1 MKCRIL
7 IVLLGILMVIG
18 GGLCLFKDA
27 YGKNIA
33 GTAEDIA
40 VNLVAVK
47 INQSLKDGFY
57 SKEFEEPLLRVER
70 DDSGAIQYIEPDTK
84 LINRLVMEFAGGVKE
99 NYDPDEIECCEVN
112 LGVITGSR
120 FLSQLPFRATVKV
133 QPLSLTKITCS
144 TGFETQGINQTRY
157 YVQCNVESQVR
168 VLAPFT
174 NKTAEIRRSYQIAEA
189 VIVGR
194 VPDSYVIVPE
204 ESILDAAEF

>member
-7 IVLLGILMVIG
+7 IILLGILLAIG
-18 GGLCLFKDA
+18 GSLCLFKDA

-33 GTAEDIA
+33 GAAEDIA

-47 INQSLKDGFY
+47 INRSLKAGFD
-57 SKEFEEPLLRVER
+57 SMVFEEPLLHVER
-70 DDSGAIQYIEPDTK
+70 DDSGAVQYIEPDTK

-99 NYDPDEIECCEVN
+99 NYDPDEIACCEVN
-112 LGVITGSR
+112 LGVLTGSR
-120 FLSQLPFRATVKV
+120 FLSPLPFRATIKV

-168 VLAPFT
+168 
-174 NKTAEIRRSYQIAEA
+174 TAEIRRSYQIAEA

-204 ESILDAAEF
+204 ENILDAVEF

>member
-1 MKCRIL
+1 
-7 IVLLGILMVIG
+7 MVVG
-18 GGLCLFKDA
+18 GGLWLFKDA

-47 INQSLKDGFY
+47 INQSLKEGFY
-57 SKEFEEPLLRVER
+57 SEAFEGRLLQVER
-70 DDSGAIQYIEPDTK
+70 DENGDIKYIEPDTR
-84 LINRLVMEFAGGVKE
+84 LINRLVMDFAGGVKE
-99 NYDPDEIECCEVN
+99 NYDPDEIEVCEVN
-112 LGVITGSR
+112 LGVLTGSR
-120 FLSQLPFRATVKV
+120 FLSQLPFRAAVKV

-174 NKTAEIRRSYQIAEA
+174 NKTAQISRSYQIAEA

-194 VPDSYVIVPE
+194 VPDSYVVVPE